1 MIKLLLCSVLEDD
14 GESITTQRV
23 DAAYNALYDEALGLS
38 NAESSPQN
46 GRAAEIMKLIRLQM
60 KSLYA
65 LVFLHSVTCIDNILS
80 VAAKNEQGC
89 YVPFV
94 AIGNLV
100 MDLCRDVKVDDVQ
113 LAQTGDEEFLF
124 QVNDPCRMRDEYR
137 RGMDDALIS
146 KNTYR
151 KPDILGTMFAAVRA
165 ATGKDVKTRDEYV
178 NDGLDKKRPENN
190 LSWVD
195 ARIAAEFKYTEA
207 KGPRRVVPKG
217 DWSSKPAPTLRGK
230 IQELLTVRSGATPFD
245 PPSFSSSMAPV
256 DTSSPAGSGA
266 GKRKFEEAAHAD
278 APGSKRTKLGAEST
292 GGDKAAS
299 KPDKDEGGS
308 VNNGGGPTNGDEPD
322 DDDDDRK
329 PKNRML
335 NGAVQLAIYASARL
349 SSSSMICHSI
359 NLLVNGETDAHIFI
373 RALTQRLQEGP
384 CGSGT
389 LTEVASSAR
398 RA

>member
-1 MIKLLLCSVLEDD
+1 MIKLLLCSVLEDN

-23 DAAYNALYDEALGLS
+23 DAAYDALYDKALGLS
-38 NAESSPQN
+38 NAESSPEN

-60 KSLYA
+60 KALYV
-65 LVFLHSVTCIDNILS
+65 LVFLHSVACTDIILS

-89 YVPFV
+89 YISFV
-94 AIGNLV
+94 TIGNLV

-113 LAQTGDEEFLF
+113 PAQTGDEEFLF

-137 RGMDDALIS
+137 RGMDDTLIN

-165 ATGKDVKTRDEYV
+165 VTGKDVKTRDEYV
-178 NDGLDKKRPENN
+178 NDGLDKKRPEDNI
-190 LSWVD
+190 SWVD

-207 KGPRRVVPKG
+207 TGARGVVPKG
-217 DWSSKPAPTLRGK
+217 DWSPKTAPTLRGR
-230 IQELLTVRSGATPFD
+230 IQELLTVRPGVTPFD
-245 PPSFSSSMAPV
+245 LPSISAAMTPV
-256 DTSSPAGSGA
+256 NTSGHAGSAA
-266 GKRKFEEAAHAD
+266 GKRKFKEAAHAD
-278 APGSKRTKLGAEST
+278 APGSKRSKLGAEST

-299 KPDKDEGGS
+299 KPVKDESGGD
-308 VNNGGGPTNGDEPD
+308 NNGGGPNNGDEPD
-322 DDDDDRK
+322 DEDDSK

-359 NLLVNGETDAHIFI
+359 NLLVNGETGAHIFI
-373 RALTQRLQEGP
+373 RALTQRL
-384 CGSGT
+384 
-389 LTEVASSAR
+389 
-398 RA
+398 